1 VTAKKYLEQIELIQW
16 KIAQKTR
23 ELDRLKRLNR
33 DDLKEK
39 ITVLEEEISAD
50 IASLYERRNEI
61 VNRICELNNKLFID
75 ILYRRYVMG
84 EKNFFEIAYDMNYA
98 YKYII
103 NMHGVAIKLFE
114 EIHHD
119 ILDGIQVE

>member
-1 VTAKKYLEQIELIQW
+1 MTAKKYLEQIELIQW

-39 ITVLEEEISAD
+39 ITVLEEEISDD

-61 VNRICELNNKLFID
+61 VNRICELVE
-75 ILYRRYVMG
+75 ILYLIFNYPH
-84 EKNFFEIAYDMNYA
+84 KHYTFKHFE
-98 YKYII
+98 
-103 NMHGVAIKLFE
+103 V
-114 EIHHD
+114 
-119 ILDGIQVE
+119 

>member
-1 VTAKKYLEQIELIQW
+1 MTAKKYLEQIELIQW

-39 ITVLEEEISAD
+39 ITVLEEEISDD

-75 ILYRRYVMG
+75 ILYRR
-84 EKNFFEIAYDMNYA
+84 
-98 YKYII
+98 
-103 NMHGVAIKLFE
+103 
-114 EIHHD
+114 
-119 ILDGIQVE
+119 

>member
-1 VTAKKYLEQIELIQW
+1 MTAKKYLEQIELIQW

-75 ILYRRYVMG
+75 ILYRRYVCI
-84 EKNFFEIAYDMNYA
+84 FREICASVP
-98 YKYII
+98 KERS
-103 NMHGVAIKLFE
+103 AIPLE
-114 EIHHD
+114 TERSSAD
-119 ILDGIQVE
+119 